1 MKSSKL
7 TILKELGIQTVTTN
21 NGTEVQN
28 INGNPMKGAYVEVQC
43 ECGTIFKALKTR
55 VVTNRL
61 KSCGCMYPYENKTQ
75 RRASTAY
82 TNLIRRCLGK
92 SANYNKEAE
101 ENYEDV
107 NICNEWLPE
116 NNGRANFISWWE
128 SQPNAED
135 SEVSIDK
142 DLGSRETGIKLYSP
156 ETCILA
162 KKTLQMQATRL
173 IKKNNKTGYRGV
185 QVRSDKKL
193 TNGKKFRA
201 ELRVN
206 FKRYNL
212 GSYHTIENV
221 AFAVNYFII
230 NSVAHQPLNV
240 INTTKVDTDLVI
252 SNTLL
257 QKAILECKQLNE

>member
-7 TILKELGIQTVTTN
+7 TILKELGIRTITTN
-21 NGTEVQN
+21 NGTEVKN
-28 INGNPMKGAYVEVQC
+28 TSGNSMKGTYVEVQC
-43 ECGTIFKALKTR
+43 ECGTIFEALKTR
-55 VVTNRL
+55 VTTNRL
-61 KSCGCMYPYENKTQ
+61 KSCGCMHSYETETQ

-82 TNLIRRCLGK
+82 TSLIRRCLGK
-92 SANYNKEAE
+92 SANYSKEVE
-101 ENYEDV
+101 ENYTDV
-107 NICNEWLPE
+107 SICKEWLPE
-116 NNGRANFISWWE
+116 NNGRANFVSWWE
-128 SQPNAED
+128 SQPNSD
-135 SEVSIDK
+135 DPEVSIDK
-142 DLGSRETGIKLYSP
+142 DLGSRKIGLKIYSP

-185 QVRSDKKL
+185 QVRNDKRLK
-193 TNGKKFRA
+193 NGKKFRA

-212 GSYHTIENV
+212 GSYHTIENA
-221 AFAVNYFII
+221 AFAVNYFIS

-257 QKAILECKQLNE
+257 QKSILECKQLNE